1 MDEIRTFLASDMR
14 LFDAAAARIYRMNV
28 EEYNQ
33 FVIDKINQTLNDND
47 CLLMNGVISKGSLI
61 TTLIELAKIKGKKI
75 FLTKEKLIGE
85 DIKSYQKNNTF
96 IWTLDGTQV
105 TTILDKEALIVIPAN
120 EKRLEEYL
128 SESNVYLAMPASMFP
143 KDWKRTNVY
152 DYDKHVL
159 NTSLEFYDFEPI
171 EMGSR
176 LREIIDDYE
185 VFNTMETTEHQWE
198 EK

>member
-1 MDEIRTFLASDMR
+1 MSEIRTFLASDMR
-14 LFDAAAARIYRMNV
+14 LFDATAAGTYRMNV

-33 FVIDKINQTLNDND
+33 FVIDRINKVLTTND
-47 CLLMNGVISKGSLI
+47 CLLMNGIISKGSLI
-61 TTLIELAKIKGKKI
+61 STLVEIAKIKGKKF
-75 FLTKEKLIGE
+75 FLTGEKIVGE
-85 DIKSYQKNNTF
+85 DLKTCREKGAF
-96 IWTLDGTQV
+96 IWTVDGTQM
-105 TTILDKEALIVIPAN
+105 TTILNKDALIVVPAS
-120 EKRLEEYL
+120 EQRLEEYL

-185 VFNTMETTEHQWE
+185 VFNTMETTERQWE

>member
-1 MDEIRTFLASDMR
+1 MSKIKTYLASDMR
-14 LFDAAAARIYRMNV
+14 LFDATAAGTYRMSV

-33 FVIDKINQTLNDND
+33 FVIDRINNVLTTDD
-47 CLLMNGVISKGSLI
+47 CLLMNGIISKGSLI
-61 TTLIELAKIKGKKI
+61 STLVEIAKIKGKKF
-75 FLTKEKLIGE
+75 FLTKEKIVGE
-85 DIKSYQKNNTF
+85 DLKTYREKGTF
-96 IWTLDGTQV
+96 VWTVDGTQM
-105 TTILDKEALIVIPAN
+105 TTILNKDALVVVPAS
-120 EKRLEEYL
+120 EQRLEEYL

-152 DYDKHVL
+152 DYDRHVL

-176 LREIIDDYE
+176 LSEIIDDYE
-185 VFNTMETTEHQWE
+185 VFNTMETTERQWE

>member
-1 MDEIRTFLASDMR
+1 MSEIRTFLASDMR
-14 LFDAAAARIYRMNV
+14 LFDAAAAGVYRMSV

-33 FVIDKINQTLNDND
+33 FVIDKINQTLNAND
-47 CLLMNGVISKGSLI
+47 CLLMNGIISKGSLI
-61 TTLIELAKIKGKKI
+61 TTLVELAKIKGKKI
-75 FLTKEKLIGE
+75 FLTKEKLVGE
-85 DIKSYQKNNTF
+85 DIKSYRKNDTF

-105 TTILDKEALIVIPAN
+105 TTILDKEALIVIPAS

-143 KDWKRTNVY
+143 KDWEKTNVY

>member
-1 MDEIRTFLASDMR
+1 MR
-14 LFDAAAARIYRMNV
+14 LFDAAAAGVYRMNV

-33 FVIDKINQTLNDND
+33 FVIDKINQTLNAND
-47 CLLMNGVISKGSLI
+47 CLLMNGIISKGSLI
-61 TTLIELAKIKGKKI
+61 TTLVELAKIKGKKI
-75 FLTKEKLIGE
+75 FLTKEKLVGE
-85 DIKSYQKNNTF
+85 DIKSYRKNDTF

-105 TTILDKEALIVIPAN
+105 TTILDKEALIVIPAS

>member
-1 MDEIRTFLASDMR
+1 MSEIRTFLASDMR
-14 LFDAAAARIYRMNV
+14 LFDATAAGVYRMSV

-33 FVIDKINQTLNDND
+33 FVIDKINQTLNNND
-47 CLLMNGVISKGSLI
+47 CLLMNGIISNGSLI
-61 TTLIELAKIKGKKI
+61 TTLVELAKIKGKKI
-75 FLTKEKLIGE
+75 FLTKEKLVGE
-85 DIKSYQKNNTF
+85 DIKSYRKNNTF
-96 IWTLDGTQV
+96 IWMLDGTQV
-105 TTILDKEALIVIPAN
+105 TTILDKESLIVIPAS

-128 SESNVYLAMPASMFP
+128 SQSNVYLAMPASMFP

>member
-1 MDEIRTFLASDMR
+1 MSEIRTFLASDMR
-14 LFDAAAARIYRMNV
+14 LFDATAAGTYRMNV

-33 FVIDKINQTLNDND
+33 FVINRINKVLTTND
-47 CLLMNGVISKGSLI
+47 CLLMNGIISKGSLI
-61 TTLIELAKIKGKKI
+61 STLVEIAKIKGKKF
-75 FLTKEKLIGE
+75 FLTGEKIVGE
-85 DIKSYQKNNTF
+85 DLKTYREKGAF
-96 IWTLDGTQV
+96 IWTVDGTQM
-105 TTILDKEALIVIPAN
+105 TTILNKDALIVVPAS
-120 EKRLEEYL
+120 EQRLEEYL
-128 SESNVYLAMPASMFP
+128 SESNVYLAMPASMFL

-185 VFNTMETTEHQWE
+185 VFNTMETTERQWE